1 MRALA
6 YILYNLA
13 IFLCSPFIGAYFI
26 ARTWKRGAP
35 LTGMAERLGFVR
47 HLRPLENGERIWIH
61 AVSVGEVGVAAALL
75 PALLKKRP
83 GLRIVLSTVTETGR
97 EEAER
102 IDGVEYVFYL
112 PFDYPFA
119 VRSTFERIQPDALAL
134 VETELWPNLIWK
146 AARQGVPVCV
156 INGRLSEDSFRGYMR
171 LRFLFAAALGKLAGV
186 ATRGEADADRF
197 RALGAGGVFASG
209 NIKYDAP
216 PPELEEDPI
225 ELRRK
230 FGLAGEE
237 VVIVAGSTHPG
248 EEEAVGA
255 AVLKL
260 LERLG
265 GVGVLIAPRRLERL
279 AEVEAELRRVGLSS
293 IRWSELSSG
302 TGGGAPESGQVVL
315 LDVMGRLGEAYACA
329 TAAFI
334 GGSLIPH
341 GGQNPIEAARWGVPV
356 VFGPHMKNFAEVA
369 DALLAAGGAVQVSGP
384 EELGEALLPWLSDA
398 AVRDAAGAAARESV
412 MANRGAAARTAN
424 FLAGLLDSRRAAK

>member
-13 IFLCSPFIGAYFI
+13 IFLCSPLIGAYFI
-26 ARTWKRGAP
+26 ARSWKRGAP

-47 HLRPLENGERIWIH
+47 HLRPLEGGERIWIH

-102 IDGVEYVFYL
+102 IEGVEYVFYL

-119 VRSTFERIQPDALAL
+119 VRGALERIRPDVLAL

-146 AARQGVPVCV
+146 AARRGVPVCV

-186 ATRGEADADRF
+186 AARGEADADRF
-197 RALGAGGVFASG
+197 RALGAGGVFAAG

-216 PPELEEDPI
+216 PPELDEDPI
-225 ELRRK
+225 GLRRK

-248 EEEAVGA
+248 EEAAVG
-255 AVLKL
+255 
-260 LERLG
+260 
-265 GVGVLIAPRRLERL
+265 
-279 AEVEAELRRVGLSS
+279 
-293 IRWSELSSG
+293 
-302 TGGGAPESGQVVL
+302 
-315 LDVMGRLGEAYACA
+315 
-329 TAAFI
+329 
-334 GGSLIPH
+334 
-341 GGQNPIEAARWGVPV
+341 
-356 VFGPHMKNFAEVA
+356 
-369 DALLAAGGAVQVSGP
+369 
-384 EELGEALLPWLSDA
+384 
-398 AVRDAAGAAARESV
+398 
-412 MANRGAAARTAN
+412 
-424 FLAGLLDSRRAAK
+424 